1 MPGAVLHAELLGSSD
16 GMSVTYT
23 GDDLGGNRAIR
34 CEPPLPCAP
43 FTSLRAVQHTAR
55 SECQTPRQAGA
66 WESSG
71 SSAGTNVHG
80 AAGWDYQVDLSSVAY
95 YEVSIG
101 ECDSDSPYGPQDC
114 IAVGF
119 GSRHFPLSGKQP
131 GWDRHSFG
139 YHSDDG
145 HVFHGS
151 GLSSEPYGP
160 TFRPGDV
167 VGCGFSVLSCNIFF
181 SLNGTYLGSPFAA
194 KPSQLPLF
202 PIVGIDTHAP
212 IRFNFGQQP
221 FAFDLAK
228 LPAELHQNSTGGA
241 TSALKSALRCL
252 VPPFVDR
259 GG

>member
-1 MPGAVLHAELLGSSD
+1 VAFS
-16 GMSVTYT
+16 T
-23 GDDLGGNRAIR
+23 
-34 CEPPLPCAP
+34 
-43 FTSLRAVQHTAR
+43 
-55 SECQTPRQAGA
+55 
-66 WESSG
+66 
-71 SSAGTNVHG
+71 
-80 AAGWDYQVDLSSVAY
+80 VAY
-95 YEVSIG
+95 YEVSID
-101 ECDSDSPYGPQDC
+101 ETDSSRQYGPQDC

-119 GSRHFPLSGKQP
+119 GSRHSPLSGKQP

-151 GLSSEPYGP
+151 GLSSAPYGP

-167 VGCGFSVLSCNIFF
+167 VGCGLSVISCHIFF
-181 SLNGTYLGSPFAA
+181 TLNGAYLGSPFAA

-202 PIVGIDTHAP
+202 PIVGIDTHAS

-221 FAFDLAK
+221 FAFDLDK
-228 LPAELHQNSTGGA
+228 LPTALHEIPTSGA
-241 TSALKSALRCL
+241 TSALISALRCL